1 MEELRRYTIW
11 QGKKKFVTEHN
22 LHADKFG
29 YTLTMN
35 KFSDL
40 EMDEIA
46 VKHKGLKPSKA
57 VPSNSTKLFQVDPK
71 SQPIRRVD
79 WRKKGAVTE
88 VKDQGNCGSCWAFS
102 ATGSLEGR
110 IYLTTGSLT
119 SLSEQ
124 NLIDCSDDYGNEG
137 CDGGLQEAAF
147 DYIRDY
153 GICSEFN
160 YPYSGIEEQC
170 MASSWYASTSVNGY
184 VKIPS
189 ANENAL
195 MQAVATVGPISV
207 SIDASEESF
216 MHYQSGIY
224 YEPLCSSSERKLDHA
239 VLVVGYGTHNG
250 QDYWLVK
257 NSWGEDWGMDGYV
270 MMARNMDNNCGIATD
285 ALYPLVN

>member
-1 MEELRRYTIW
+1 M
-11 QGKKKFVTEHN
+11 TEHN

-40 EMDEIA
+40 EMDEITA
-46 VKHKGLKPSKA
+46 KHKGLKLSKTL
-57 VPSNSTKLFQVDPK
+57 PSNSTKLFQVDSK
-71 SQPIRRVD
+71 TQPIRRVD

-102 ATGSLEGR
+102 ATGSLEGQV
-110 IYLTTGSLT
+110 YLTTGILT

-124 NLIDCSDDYGNEG
+124 NLIDCSDDFGNEG

-147 DYIRDY
+147 DYISEN

-160 YPYSGIEEQC
+160 YPYTGVDGQC
-170 MASSWYASTSVNGY
+170 MAYSWYTSTSVDGY
-184 VKIPS
+184 VKIQS
-189 ANENAL
+189 ANEDAL
-195 MQAVATVGPISV
+195 MRAVADVGPISV

-216 MHYQSGIY
+216 MHYHSGIY

-239 VLVVGYGTHNG
+239 VLAVGYGTHNG

-270 MMARNMDNNCGIATD
+270 MMARNRDNNCGIATD
-285 ALYPLVN
+285 ALYPIVI